1 MLDLAKIDL
10 DVIATALADQE
21 GYEHQYLIS
30 PETGEITFWT
40 EYGGIDGE
48 HPVDLD
54 DLGPLVSIE
63 PLPSYV
69 WYRDMADFAEGIT
82 DEQAGRRLGR
92 AIDGKGAFRRFRDE
106 LHEEYPDLVSV
117 WNAFRDNRAQ
127 RRAVDFLADRSLI
140 DSAAAERFLAEH
152 PDPPLP

>member
-10 DVIATALADQE
+10 GEIATALADQE
-21 GYEHQYLIS
+21 NYEHRYLIS

-54 DLGPLVSIE
+54 ELDLVGIE

-92 AIDGKGAFRRFRDE
+92 AIDGKGAFRRFRNE

-140 DSAAAERFLAEH
+140 DSAAAERFLAGH
-152 PDPPLP
+152 PDPRLP